1 MKDHLPNRSLRTGDS
16 PKEEPMTFRRFMI
29 LIVLVSL
36 VTSLAGCQLS
46 ASTPPPT
53 SPTVDSA
60 MGTLQAELGNIAT
73 QTAAAGGGATPQATQ
88 PPVSGTETSPASTAA
103 ATPQVTEP
111 PQTAAP
117 TSPPVVVPTP
127 TPGLPTTYQLQKGE
141 FPFCIARRFNLNV
154 SELLSL
160 NGLGLN
166 TVVPVGYTLKI
177 PQTGNKFSGERA
189 LKAHPTSYTVRSGD
203 TIYSI
208 ACEFGDV
215 DPNAI
220 ILANNLSKPY
230 TLTAGT
236 TIQIP

>member
-1 MKDHLPNRSLRTGDS
+1 MMS
-16 PKEEPMTFRRFMI
+16 RRFI
-29 LIVLVSL
+29 LLIVSVSL
-36 VTSLAGCQLS
+36 FASLTGCQLS

-88 PPVSGTETSPASTAA
+88 PPVSGTESSPAVTPETS
-103 ATPQVTEP
+103 PQVTEP
-111 PQTAAP
+111 PPTEAP
-117 TSPPVVVPTP
+117 TSPPAIVPTP

-166 TVVPVGYTLKI
+166 TVVPVGFTLKI

-189 LKAHPTSYTVRSGD
+189 LKAHPTSYTVQSGD

-230 TLTAGT
+230 ALTPGT